1 MHLTWHAANGD
12 TLVIADPSR
21 ALPEPPFRYLSSEGF
36 GGTDNE
42 IQTRR
47 GAYQDG
53 TTLQQVR
60 LSPRTLMIRFLILA
74 ADRAGVEQKRR
85 RIAAA
90 YNPRNGLGTLVWTQ
104 EDGSQYALRCVALSG
119 SPTFLAGRTSQ
130 GRSWQEVIVDLQA
143 PDPCWFDAA
152 ATRVPLAGLTGG
164 LAFPAFFP
172 ASFAAMGSTMI
183 VVNKGDI
190 AAPIR
195 IEIPGPCLNP
205 VVENLTTGER
215 LALTL
220 DVAEGQTVLIDTT
233 YGSLLCRLQARNGTQ
248 TNAMQY
254 LTPDSTFWQ
263 LEPGENIVTY
273 SAASGSAAVTIEY
286 ASRYTGV

>member
-12 TLVIADPSR
+12 TLVIADPSQ
-21 ALPEPPFRYLSSEGF
+21 AVPEPMFRYLSSDGF

-85 RIAAA
+85 RVAAA
-90 YNPRNGLGTLVWTQ
+90 FNPRNGLGTLVWTQ

-130 GRSWQEVIVDLQA
+130 GRVWQEVVVDLQA
-143 PDPCWFDAA
+143 PDPCWFDAT
-152 ATRVPLAGLTGG
+152 ATTLPLAGLTGG
-164 LAFPAFFP
+164 LAFPASFP
-172 ASFAAMGSTMI
+172 ASFAAMGST
-183 VVNKGDI
+183 VVVTNEGDI

-195 IEIPGPCLNP
+195 IEIPGPVLNP
-205 VVENLTTGER
+205 VVENLTTGEQI
-215 LALTL
+215 ALTL
-220 DVAEGQTVLIDTT
+220 DVLEGQTVLIDTT
-233 YGSLLCRLQARNGTQ
+233 YGNLLCRLQASNGTQ

-254 LTPDSTFWQ
+254 LSSDSTFWQ
-263 LEPGENIVTY
+263 LVPGENIVTF
-273 SAASGSAAVTIEY
+273 SAPSGSAEVSIEY

>member
-1 MHLTWHAANGD
+1 MHLTWLAANGD

-21 ALPEPPFRYLSSEGF
+21 ALPEPPFRYLTSEGF

-53 TTLQQVR
+53 VTLQTVR
-60 LSPRTLMIRFLILA
+60 LSPRSLMIRFLALA

-90 YNPRNGLGTLVWTQ
+90 FNPRYGPGTLVWTQ
-104 EDGSQYALRCVALSG
+104 EDGTQYALRCVALSG
-119 SPTFLAGRTSQ
+119 SPSFTPGRQAQ
-130 GRSWQEVIVDLQA
+130 GRVWQEVVVDLQA
-143 PDPCWFDAA
+143 PDPCWFDAE
-152 ATRVPLAGLTGG
+152 ATTLPLAGLTGG
-164 LAFPAFFP
+164 ATFPISFP
-172 ASFAAMGSTMI
+172 CIFAVQGSTRVI
-183 VVNKGDI
+183 INEGDI
-190 AAPIR
+190 AAPVR
-195 IEIPGPCLNP
+195 IQIPGPCLNP
-205 VVENLTTGER
+205 VVENLSTGEKIA
-215 LALTL
+215 LALE
-220 DVAEGQTVLIDTT
+220 VEAGQSVLIDTA
-233 YGSLLCRLQARNGTQ
+233 YGNLLCRLVASNGTQ

-254 LTPDSTFWQ
+254 LTPESTFWQ

>member
-1 MHLTWHAANGD
+1 MHLTWFAANGD

-53 TTLQQVR
+53 TTLQTVR
-60 LSPRTLMIRFLILA
+60 LSPRTLMVRFLLLA

-90 YNPRNGLGTLVWTQ
+90 FNPRNGLGTLVWTQ
-104 EDGSQYALRCVALSG
+104 EDGAQYALRCVALSG
-119 SPTFLAGRTSQ
+119 SPTFLAGCSSQ
-130 GRSWQEVIVDLQA
+130 GRSWQEVVVDLQA
-143 PDPCWFDAA
+143 PDPCWFDAE
-152 ATRVPLAGLTGG
+152 ATTLPLAGLTGG

-172 ASFAAMGSTMI
+172 ASFAAMGSTMV

-190 AAPIR
+190 AAPVR
-195 IEIPGPCLNP
+195 IQIPGPCLNP
-205 VVENLTTGER
+205 VVENLTTGEKIG
-215 LALTL
+215 LQMEV
-220 DVAEGQTVLIDTT
+220 DEGETILIDTA
-233 YGSLLCRLQARNGTQ
+233 YGNLLCRLQAANGTQ

-254 LTPDSTFWQ
+254 LSSDSTFWQ
-263 LEPGENIVTY
+263 LQPGENIVTF
-273 SAASGSAAVTIEY
+273 SAPGGSAEVAIEY

>member
-1 MHLTWHAANGD
+1 MHLTWLAANGD

-36 GGTDNE
+36 GGADNE

-53 TTLQQVR
+53 TTLQTVR

-85 RIAAA
+85 RVAAA
-90 YNPRNGLGTLVWTQ
+90 FNPRYAPGTLVWTQ
-104 EDGSQYALRCVALSG
+104 EDGAQYALRCVAIGG
-119 SPTFLAGRTSQ
+119 SPQCLAGRTSQ

-143 PDPCWFDAA
+143 PDPCWFDAE
-152 ATRVPLAGLTGG
+152 ATTLPLAGLTGG
-164 LAFPAFFP
+164 LAFPASFP
-172 ASFAAMGSTMI
+172 ASFAVQGSTM
-183 VVNKGDI
+183 VVLNAGDI

-195 IEIPGPCLNP
+195 IEIPGPVLNP
-205 VVENLTTGER
+205 VVENLTTGEQI
-215 LALTL
+215 ALTL
-220 DVAEGQTVLIDTT
+220 EVDAGKTVLIDTA
-233 YGSLLCRLQARNGTQ
+233 YGNLLCRLVASNGTQ

-254 LTPDSTFWQ
+254 LSSDSTFWQ
-263 LEPGENIVTY
+263 LVPGENIVTF
-273 SAASGSAAVTIEY
+273 STPSGSVVVSIEY

>member
-12 TLVIADPSR
+12 TLVIADPSQ
-21 ALPEPPFRYLSSEGF
+21 AVPEPMFRYLSSDGF

-53 TTLQQVR
+53 STLQQVR

-85 RIAAA
+85 RVAAA
-90 YNPRNGLGTLVWTQ
+90 FNPRNGLGTLVWTQ
-104 EDGSQYALRCVALSG
+104 EDGSQYALRCVAVGG
-119 SPTFLAGRTSQ
+119 SPQFLAGRNSQ
-130 GRSWQEVIVDLQA
+130 GQVWQEVIVDLQA
-143 PDPCWFDAA
+143 PDPCWFDAE
-152 ATRVPLAGLTGG
+152 ATTLPLAGLTGG
-164 LAFPAFFP
+164 ASFPIAFPC
-172 ASFAAMGSTMI
+172 SFAAMGSTM
-183 VVNKGDI
+183 VVTNEGDI

-195 IEIPGPCLNP
+195 IEIPGPVLNP
-205 VVENLTTGER
+205 VVENLTTGEQI
-215 LALTL
+215 ALTL
-220 DVAEGQTVLIDTT
+220 DVLEGQTVLIDTT
-233 YGSLLCRLQARNGTQ
+233 YGNLLCRLQASNGTQ

-254 LTPDSTFWQ
+254 LSSDSTFWQ
-263 LEPGENIVTY
+263 LVPGENIVTF
-273 SAASGSAAVTIEY
+273 SAPSGSAEVSIEY

>member
-1 MHLTWHAANGD
+1 MHLTWLAANGD
-12 TLVIADPSR
+12 TLVIADPSQL
-21 ALPEPPFRYLSSEGF
+21 LPEPPFRYLTSDGF

-53 TTLQQVR
+53 TTLQTVR
-60 LSPRTLMIRFLILA
+60 LSPRTLMVRFLLLA

-90 YNPRNGLGTLVWTQ
+90 FNPRYGPGTLVWTQ
-104 EDGSQYALRCVALSG
+104 EDGTQYALRCVALSG
-119 SPTFLAGRTSQ
+119 SPSFTPGRQAQ
-130 GRSWQEVIVDLQA
+130 GRVWQEVVVDLQA
-143 PDPCWFDAA
+143 PDPCWFDAT
-152 ATRVPLAGLTGG
+152 ATTLPLAGLTGG
-164 LAFPAFFP
+164 ATFPISFP
-172 ASFAAMGSTMI
+172 CIFAVQGSTRVI
-183 VVNKGDI
+183 INEGDI

-205 VVENLTTGER
+205 VVENLTTGEQI
-215 LALTL
+215 ALTL
-220 DVAEGQTVLIDTT
+220 DVLEGQTVLIDTT
-233 YGSLLCRLQARNGTQ
+233 YGNLLCRLQASNGTQ

-254 LTPDSTFWQ
+254 LTPESTFWQ
-263 LEPGENIVTY
+263 LQPGVNIVTF
-273 SAASGSAAVTIEY
+273 SAPSGSVEVTIEY

>member
-1 MHLTWHAANGD
+1 MHLTWYAANGD
-12 TLVIADPSR
+12 TLVIADPSQ
-21 ALPEPPFRYLSSEGF
+21 ALPEPPFRYLTSEGF

-53 TTLQQVR
+53 VTLQTVR
-60 LSPRTLMIRFLILA
+60 LSPRSLMIRFLALA

-90 YNPRNGLGTLVWTQ
+90 FNPRYGPGTLVWTQ

-143 PDPCWFDAA
+143 PDPCWFDAE
-152 ATRVPLAGLTGG
+152 ATTLPLAGLTGG
-164 LAFPAFFP
+164 
-172 ASFAAMGSTMI
+172 ASFPIVFPCSFAVMGSTMA
-183 VVNKGDI
+183 VQNAGDI
-190 AAPIR
+190 AAPVR
-195 IEIPGPCLNP
+195 ITIPGPCLNP
-205 VVENLTTGER
+205 VVENLTTGEQI
-215 LALTL
+215 ALTL
-220 DVAEGQTVLIDTT
+220 EVPAGQSVLIDTA
-233 YGSLLCRLQARNGTQ
+233 YGNLLCRLQARNGTQ

-254 LTPDSTFWQ
+254 LTAESTFWQ
-263 LEPGENIVTY
+263 LQPGENIVTF
-273 SAASGSAAVTIEY
+273 STPSGSVEVSIEY

>member
-1 MHLTWHAANGD
+1 MHLTWFAANGD

-53 TTLQQVR
+53 TTLQTVR
-60 LSPRTLMIRFLILA
+60 LSPRTLMVRFLLLA

-90 YNPRNGLGTLVWTQ
+90 FNPRNGLGTLVWTQ
-104 EDGSQYALRCVALSG
+104 EDGAQYALRCVALSG
-119 SPTFLAGRTSQ
+119 SPTFLAGCSSQ
-130 GRSWQEVIVDLQA
+130 GRSWQEVVVDLQA

-152 ATRVPLAGLTGG
+152 ATTLPLAGLTGG
-164 LAFPAFFP
+164 LAFPASFP
-172 ASFAAMGSTMI
+172 ASFAAMGSTMV

-190 AAPIR
+190 AAPVR
-195 IEIPGPCLNP
+195 IQIPGPCLNP
-205 VVENLTTGER
+205 VVENLTTGEKIG
-215 LALTL
+215 LQMEV
-220 DVAEGQTVLIDTT
+220 DEGETILIDTA
-233 YGSLLCRLQARNGTQ
+233 YGNLLCRLQAANGTQ

-254 LTPDSTFWQ
+254 LSSDSTFWQ
-263 LEPGENIVTY
+263 LQPGENIVTF
-273 SAASGSAAVTIEY
+273 SAPGGSAEVAIEY

>member
-12 TLVIADPSR
+12 TLVIADPSQ
-21 ALPEPPFRYLSSEGF
+21 AVPEPMFRYLSSDGF

-85 RIAAA
+85 RVAAA
-90 YNPRNGLGTLVWTQ
+90 FNPRNGLGTLVWTQ

-130 GRSWQEVIVDLQA
+130 GRVWQEVVVDLQA
-143 PDPCWFDAA
+143 PDPCWFDAT
-152 ATRVPLAGLTGG
+152 ATTLPLAGLTGG
-164 LAFPAFFP
+164 LAFPASFP
-172 ASFAAMGSTMI
+172 ASFAAMGSTM
-183 VVNKGDI
+183 VVTNEGDI
-190 AAPIR
+190 AAPVR
-195 IEIPGPCLNP
+195 IQIPGPCLNP
-205 VVENLTTGER
+205 VVENLTTGEQI
-215 LALTL
+215 ALTL
-220 DVAEGQTVLIDTT
+220 DVLEGQTVLIDTA
-233 YGSLLCRLQARNGTQ
+233 YGNLLCRLQASNGTQ

-254 LTPDSTFWQ
+254 LSSDSTFWQ
-263 LEPGENIVTY
+263 LLPGENIVTF
-273 SAASGSAAVTIEY
+273 STPGGSAEVSIEY

>member
-12 TLVIADPSR
+12 TLVIADPSQ
-21 ALPEPPFRYLSSEGF
+21 AVPEPMFRYLSSDGF

-53 TTLQQVR
+53 TTLQTVR

-90 YNPRNGLGTLVWTQ
+90 FNPRYGPGTLVWTQ
-104 EDGSQYALRCVALSG
+104 EDGAQYALRCVALSG
-119 SPTFLAGRTSQ
+119 SPSFTPGRQAQ
-130 GRSWQEVIVDLQA
+130 GRVWQEVVVDLQA

-152 ATRVPLAGLTGG
+152 ATTLPLAGLTGG
-164 LAFPAFFP
+164 LVFPAFFP

-183 VVNKGDI
+183 VVNEGDI

-195 IEIPGPCLNP
+195 IEIPGPVLNP
-205 VVENLTTGER
+205 VVENLTTGEQI
-215 LALTL
+215 ALTL
-220 DVAEGQTVLIDTT
+220 DVLEGQTILIDTA
-233 YGSLLCRLQARNGTQ
+233 YSNLLCRLQASNGTQ

-254 LTPDSTFWQ
+254 LSSDSTFWQ
-263 LEPGENIVTY
+263 LVPGENIVTF
-273 SAASGSAAVTIEY
+273 SAPSGSVVVSIEY

>member
-21 ALPEPPFRYLSSEGF
+21 ALPEPPFHYLSSDGF
-36 GGTDNE
+36 GGTDIE

-53 TTLQQVR
+53 TTLQTVR
-60 LSPRTLMIRFLILA
+60 LSPRTLMVRFLLLA
-74 ADRAGVEQKRR
+74 PDRAGVEQKRR

-90 YNPRNGLGTLVWTQ
+90 FNPRNGLGTLVWTQ

-119 SPTFLAGRTSQ
+119 SPSFTPGRLAQ
-130 GRSWQEVIVDLQA
+130 GRAWQEVVVDLQA

-152 ATRVPLAGLTGG
+152 ATTLPLAGLTGG
-164 LAFPAFFP
+164 LAFPASFP

-183 VVNKGDI
+183 VVNEGDI

-205 VVENLTTGER
+205 VVENLTTGEQI
-215 LALTL
+215 ALTL
-220 DVAEGQTVLIDTT
+220 DVLEGQTILIDTA
-233 YGSLLCRLQARNGTQ
+233 YGNLLCRLQAANGTQ

-254 LTPDSTFWQ
+254 LSPDSTFWQ
-263 LEPGENIVTY
+263 LQPGENIVTF
-273 SAASGSAAVTIEY
+273 STPSGSVEVTIEY
-286 ASRYTGV
+286 ASRYTGA

>member
-12 TLVIADPSR
+12 TLVIADPSQ
-21 ALPEPPFRYLSSEGF
+21 AAPEPMFYYLSSDGF

-53 TTLQQVR
+53 TTLQTVR
-60 LSPRTLMIRFLILA
+60 LSPRTLMIRFLLLA

-90 YNPRNGLGTLVWTQ
+90 FNPRYAPGTLVWTQ
-104 EDGSQYALRCVALSG
+104 EDGTQYALRCVALSG
-119 SPTFLAGRTSQ
+119 SPSFTPGRQAQ
-130 GRSWQEVIVDLQA
+130 GRVWQEVVVDLQA
-143 PDPCWFDAA
+143 PDPCWFDAT
-152 ATRVPLAGLTGG
+152 ATTLPLAGLTGG
-164 LAFPAFFP
+164 ATFPISFPAT
-172 ASFAAMGSTMI
+172 FAVMGSTMI
-183 VVNKGDI
+183 VTNEGDI

-205 VVENLTTGER
+205 VVENLTTGEQI
-215 LALTL
+215 ALTL
-220 DVAEGQTVLIDTT
+220 DVLEGQTVLIDTA
-233 YGSLLCRLQARNGTQ
+233 YGNLLCRLQASNGTQ

-254 LTPDSTFWQ
+254 LTADSAFWQ
-263 LEPGENIVTY
+263 LEPGVNIVTY
-273 SAASGSAAVTIEY
+273 SAASGSATVTIEY

>member
-36 GGTDNE
+36 GGADNE

-53 TTLQQVR
+53 TTLQTVR
-60 LSPRTLMIRFLILA
+60 LSPRVLMVRFLLLA
-74 ADRAGVEQKRR
+74 PDRAGVEQKRR

-90 YNPRNGLGTLVWTQ
+90 FNPRYAPGTLVWTQ
-104 EDGSQYALRCVALSG
+104 EDGAQYALRCVALSG
-119 SPTFLAGRTSQ
+119 SPSFTPGRQAQ
-130 GRSWQEVIVDLQA
+130 GRVWQEVVVDLQA

-152 ATRVPLAGLTGG
+152 ATTLPLAGLTGG
-164 LAFPAFFP
+164 ATFPISFP
-172 ASFAAMGSTMI
+172 CIFAVQGSTMVI
-183 VVNKGDI
+183 INEGDI
-190 AAPIR
+190 AAPVR
-195 IEIPGPCLNP
+195 IQIPGPCLNP
-205 VVENLTTGER
+205 VVENLTTGEQI
-215 LALTL
+215 ALTL
-220 DVAEGQTVLIDTT
+220 DVLDGQTVLIDTA
-233 YGSLLCRLQARNGTQ
+233 YGNLLCRLQASNGTQ

-254 LTPDSTFWQ
+254 LTAESTFWQ
-263 LEPGENIVTY
+263 LVPGENIVTF
-273 SAASGSAAVTIEY
+273 STPSGSVEVSIEY

>member
-1 MHLTWHAANGD
+1 MHLTWFAANGD

-60 LSPRTLMIRFLILA
+60 LSPRTLMVRFLILA

-85 RIAAA
+85 RVAAA
-90 YNPRNGLGTLVWTQ
+90 FNPRSGLGTLVWTQ

-152 ATRVPLAGLTGG
+152 ATTLPLAGLTGG
-164 LAFPAFFP
+164 LAFPASFP

-183 VVNKGDI
+183 VVNEGDI

-205 VVENLTTGER
+205 VVENLTTGEQI
-215 LALTL
+215 ALTL
-220 DVAEGQTVLIDTT
+220 DVLEGQTILIDTA
-233 YGSLLCRLQARNGTQ
+233 YGNLLCRLQAANGTQ

-254 LTPDSTFWQ
+254 LSPDSTFWQ
-263 LEPGENIVTY
+263 LQPGENIVTF
-273 SAASGSAAVTIEY
+273 STPSGSVEVTIEY
-286 ASRYTGV
+286 ASRYTGA

>member
-12 TLVIADPSR
+12 TLVIADPSQL
-21 ALPEPPFRYLSSEGF
+21 LPEPPFRYLTSEGF

-60 LSPRTLMIRFLILA
+60 LSPRTLMIRFLALA
-74 ADRAGVEQKRR
+74 ADRGGVEQKRR
-85 RIAAA
+85 RVAAA
-90 YNPRNGLGTLVWTQ
+90 FNPRNGLGTLVWTQ

-119 SPTFLAGRTSQ
+119 SPSFTPGRQAQGRT
-130 GRSWQEVIVDLQA
+130 WQEVIVDLQA
-143 PDPCWFDAA
+143 PDPCWFDAT
-152 ATRVPLAGLTGG
+152 ATTLPLAGLTGG
-164 LAFPAFFP
+164 LAFPASFP
-172 ASFAAMGSTMI
+172 ASFAAMGSTM
-183 VVNKGDI
+183 VVTNEGDI

-195 IEIPGPCLNP
+195 IEIPGPVLNP
-205 VVENLTTGER
+205 VVENLTTGEQI
-215 LALTL
+215 ALTL
-220 DVAEGQTVLIDTT
+220 DVLEGQTVLIDTT
-233 YGSLLCRLQARNGTQ
+233 YGNLLCRLQASNGTQ

-254 LTPDSTFWQ
+254 LSSDSTFWQ
-263 LEPGENIVTY
+263 LVPGENIVTF
-273 SAASGSAAVTIEY
+273 SAPSGSAEVSIEY

>member
-1 MHLTWHAANGD
+1 MHLTWLAANGD

-53 TTLQQVR
+53 TTLQTVR
-60 LSPRTLMIRFLILA
+60 LSPRTLMVRFLILA

-85 RIAAA
+85 RTAAA
-90 YNPRNGLGTLVWTQ
+90 FNPRYGPGTLVWTQ

-143 PDPCWFDAA
+143 PDPCWFDAE
-152 ATRVPLAGLTGG
+152 ATTLPLAGITGG

-205 VVENLTTGER
+205 VVENLTTGEQI
-215 LALTL
+215 ALTL
-220 DVAEGQTVLIDTT
+220 EVSEGETVIIDTA
-233 YGSLLCRLQARNGTQ
+233 YGNILCRLQAANGTQ
-248 TNAMQY
+248 TNAMQH
-254 LTPDSTFWQ
+254 LTPESTFWQ
-263 LEPGENIVTY
+263 LQPGENIVTF
-273 SAASGSAAVTIEY
+273 STPSGSVEVSIEY

>member
-1 MHLTWHAANGD
+1 MHLAWFAANGD

-53 TTLQQVR
+53 TTLQTVR
-60 LSPRTLMIRFLILA
+60 LSPRTLMVRFLLLA

-90 YNPRNGLGTLVWTQ
+90 FNPRNGLGTLVWTQ
-104 EDGSQYALRCVALSG
+104 EDGAQYALRCVALSG
-119 SPTFLAGRTSQ
+119 SPTFLAGCSSQ
-130 GRSWQEVIVDLQA
+130 GRSWQEVVVDLQA

-152 ATRVPLAGLTGG
+152 ATTLPLAGLTGG
-164 LAFPAFFP
+164 LAFPASFP
-172 ASFAAMGSTMI
+172 ASFAAMGSTMV

-190 AAPIR
+190 AAPVR
-195 IEIPGPCLNP
+195 IQIPGPCLNP
-205 VVENLTTGER
+205 VVENLTTGEKIG
-215 LALTL
+215 LQMEV
-220 DVAEGQTVLIDTT
+220 DEGETILIDTA
-233 YGSLLCRLQARNGTQ
+233 YGNLLCRLQAANGTQ

-254 LTPDSTFWQ
+254 LSSDSTFWQ
-263 LEPGENIVTY
+263 LQPGENIVTF
-273 SAASGSAAVTIEY
+273 SAPGGSAEVAIEY

>member
-1 MHLTWHAANGD
+1 MHLTWLAANGD
-12 TLVIADPSR
+12 TLVIADPSQ
-21 ALPEPPFRYLSSEGF
+21 ALPDPPFRYLTSEGF

-53 TTLQQVR
+53 VTLQTVR
-60 LSPRTLMIRFLILA
+60 LSPRSLMIRFLALA
-74 ADRAGVEQKRR
+74 EDRAGIEQKRR

-90 YNPRNGLGTLVWTQ
+90 FNPRYGPGTLVWTQ

-143 PDPCWFDAA
+143 PDPCWFDAE
-152 ATRVPLAGLTGG
+152 ATTLPLAGLTGG
-164 LAFPAFFP
+164 AAFPIVFP
-172 ASFAAMGSTMI
+172 CSFAVMGSTMA
-183 VVNKGDI
+183 VQNEGDI

-205 VVENLTTGER
+205 VVENLSTGEQI
-215 LALTL
+215 ALTL
-220 DVAEGQTVLIDTT
+220 DVLEGQTILIDTA
-233 YGSLLCRLQARNGTQ
+233 YGNLLCRLQASNGTQ

-254 LTPDSTFWQ
+254 LSSDSTFWQ
-263 LEPGENIVTY
+263 LQPGENIVTF
-273 SAASGSAAVTIEY
+273 STPSGSVEVSIEY

>member
-53 TTLQQVR
+53 TTLQTVR

-90 YNPRNGLGTLVWTQ
+90 FNPRNGLGTLVWTQ

-119 SPTFLAGRTSQ
+119 SPSFTPGRQAQ
-130 GRSWQEVIVDLQA
+130 GRVWQEVVVDLQA
-143 PDPCWFDAA
+143 PDPCWFDAT
-152 ATRVPLAGLTGG
+152 ATTLPLAGLTGG
-164 LAFPAFFP
+164 ATFPISFP
-172 ASFAAMGSTMI
+172 CIFAVQGSTRVI
-183 VVNKGDI
+183 INEGDI
-190 AAPIR
+190 RDPEPPDHLIHVPLPCRIR
-195 IEIPGPCLNP
+195 RP
-205 VVENLTTGER
+205 
-215 LALTL
+215 
-220 DVAEGQTVLIDTT
+220 
-233 YGSLLCRLQARNGTQ
+233 
-248 TNAMQY
+248 
-254 LTPDSTFWQ
+254 
-263 LEPGENIVTY
+263 
-273 SAASGSAAVTIEY
+273 
-286 ASRYTGV
+286 

>member
-1 MHLTWHAANGD
+1 MHLTWLAANGD
-12 TLVIADPSR
+12 TLMIADPSQ
-21 ALPEPPFRYLSSEGF
+21 AAPEPMYHYLSSDGF

-53 TTLQQVR
+53 TTLQTVR
-60 LSPRTLMIRFLILA
+60 LSPRMLMVRFLLLA

-90 YNPRNGLGTLVWTQ
+90 FNSRSGLGTLVWTQ
-104 EDGSQYALRCVALSG
+104 EDGTQYALRCVALSG
-119 SPTFLAGRTSQ
+119 SPSFTPGRQAQ
-130 GRSWQEVIVDLQA
+130 GRVWQEVVVDLQA
-143 PDPCWFDAA
+143 PDPCWFDAT
-152 ATRVPLAGLTGG
+152 ATTLPLAGLTGG

-172 ASFAAMGSTMI
+172 AAFAAMGSTMI
-183 VVNKGDI
+183 VTNEGDI

-205 VVENLTTGER
+205 VVENLSTGEKI
-215 LALTL
+215 ALTL
-220 DVAEGQTVLIDTT
+220 DVLEGQTVLIDTA
-233 YGSLLCRLQARNGTQ
+233 YGNLLCRLQASNGTQ

-254 LTPDSTFWQ
+254 LTAESTFWQ
-263 LEPGENIVTY
+263 LRPGENIVTF
-273 SAASGSAAVTIEY
+273 STPSGSVVVSIEY

>member
-12 TLVIADPSR
+12 TLVIADPSQ
-21 ALPEPPFRYLSSEGF
+21 AVPEPMFRYLSSDGF

-85 RIAAA
+85 RVAAA
-90 YNPRNGLGTLVWTQ
+90 FNPRNGLGTLVWTQ

-143 PDPCWFDAA
+143 PDPCWYDAT
-152 ATRVPLAGLTGG
+152 ATTLPLAGLTGG
-164 LAFPAFFP
+164 ATFPISFP
-172 ASFAAMGSTMI
+172 CIFAVQGSTRVI
-183 VVNKGDI
+183 INEGDI
-190 AAPIR
+190 AAPVR
-195 IEIPGPCLNP
+195 IQIPGPCLNP
-205 VVENLTTGER
+205 VVENLSTGEKIG
-215 LALTL
+215 LQMEV
-220 DVAEGQTVLIDTT
+220 DEGETIVIDTT
-233 YGSLLCRLQARNGTQ
+233 YGNLFCRLQASNGTQ
-248 TNAMQY
+248 TNAMQF
-254 LTPDSTFWQ
+254 LTAESTFWRLQ
-263 LEPGENIVTY
+263 PGVNIVTF
-273 SAASGSAAVTIEY
+273 SAPSGSVEVTIEY

>member
-1 MHLTWHAANGD
+1 MHLTWLAANGD
-12 TLVIADPSR
+12 TLVIADPSQL
-21 ALPEPPFRYLSSEGF
+21 LPEPPFRYLTSEGF

-53 TTLQQVR
+53 TTLQTVR
-60 LSPRTLMIRFLILA
+60 LSPRTLMVRFLLLA

-90 YNPRNGLGTLVWTQ
+90 FNPRYGPGTLVWTQ
-104 EDGSQYALRCVALSG
+104 EDGTQYALRCVALSG
-119 SPTFLAGRTSQ
+119 SPSFTPGRQAQ
-130 GRSWQEVIVDLQA
+130 GRVWQEVVVDLQA
-143 PDPCWFDAA
+143 PDPCWFDAT
-152 ATRVPLAGLTGG
+152 ATTLPLAGLTGG
-164 LAFPAFFP
+164 ATFPISFP
-172 ASFAAMGSTMI
+172 CIFAVQGSTRVI
-183 VVNKGDI
+183 INEGDI

-205 VVENLTTGER
+205 VVENLTTGEQI
-215 LALTL
+215 ALTL
-220 DVAEGQTVLIDTT
+220 DVLEGQTVLIDTT
-233 YGSLLCRLQARNGTQ
+233 YGNLLCRLQASNGTQ

-254 LTPDSTFWQ
+254 LTPESTFWQ
-263 LEPGENIVTY
+263 LAPGENIVTF
-273 SAASGSAAVTIEY
+273 STPSGSVVVSIEY

>member
-53 TTLQQVR
+53 TTLQTVR
-60 LSPRTLMIRFLILA
+60 LSPRTLMVRFLLLA
-74 ADRAGVEQKRR
+74 PDRAGVEQKRR

-90 YNPRNGLGTLVWTQ
+90 FNPRYTPGTLVWTQ
-104 EDGSQYALRCVALSG
+104 EDGTQYALRCVALSG
-119 SPTFLAGRTSQ
+119 SPSFTPGRQAQ
-130 GRSWQEVIVDLQA
+130 GRVWQEVIVDLQA
-143 PDPCWFDAA
+143 PDPCWFDAE
-152 ATRVPLAGLTGG
+152 ATTLPLAGLTGG
-164 LAFPAFFP
+164 AAFPIVFP
-172 ASFAAMGSTMI
+172 CSFAVMGSTMA
-183 VVNKGDI
+183 VQNAGDI
-190 AAPIR
+190 AAPVR
-195 IEIPGPCLNP
+195 ITIPGPCLNP
-205 VVENLTTGER
+205 VVENLTTGEQI
-215 LALTL
+215 ALTL
-220 DVAEGQTVLIDTT
+220 EVDEGQTVLIDTA
-233 YGSLLCRLQARNGTQ
+233 YGNLLCRLVASNGTQ

-254 LTPDSTFWQ
+254 LTPESTFWQ
-263 LEPGENIVTY
+263 LQPGENIVTF
-273 SAASGSAAVTIEY
+273 STPSGSVVVSIEY

>member
-1 MHLTWHAANGD
+1 MHLTWFAANGD
-12 TLVIADPSR
+12 TLVIADPSQ
-21 ALPEPPFRYLSSEGF
+21 AVPEPMFRYLSSEGF

-90 YNPRNGLGTLVWTQ
+90 FNPRNGLGTLVWTQ
-104 EDGSQYALRCVALSG
+104 EDGTQYALRCVALSG

-152 ATRVPLAGLTGG
+152 ATTLPLAGLTGG

-190 AAPIR
+190 AAPVR
-195 IEIPGPCLNP
+195 IQIPGPCLNP
-205 VVENLTTGER
+205 VVENLSTGEKI
-215 LALTL
+215 ALTL
-220 DVAEGQTVLIDTT
+220 DVLEGQTVLIDTT
-233 YGSLLCRLQARNGTQ
+233 YGNLLCRLQASNGTQ

-254 LTPDSTFWQ
+254 LSSDSTFWQ
-263 LEPGENIVTY
+263 LVPGENIVTF
-273 SAASGSAAVTIEY
+273 STPSGSVVVSIEY